1 MSFLRFATIT
11 KNCGW
16 LVSFIVGRVINR
28 DEDQEAISQ
37 KIPDVKLRVSS
48 GHSKSHLVT
57 DCSNG
62 RYPPL
67 LEI

>member
-1 MSFLRFATIT
+1 MSFLRFATIA

-16 LVSFIVGRVINR
+16 LVSFIAGKMI
-28 DEDQEAISQ
+28 DLDKDQEAVIQ
-37 KIPDVKLRVSS
+37 KEPDETLRVSP

-62 RYPPL
+62 SYPPL

>member
-1 MSFLRFATIT
+1 MSFLQFATIP

-16 LVSFIVGRVINR
+16 LVSFIEGRVIGP
-28 DEDQEAISQ
+28 DEDQEAVSQ
-37 KIPDVKLRVSS
+37 KIPGETLRVAP

-57 DCSNG
+57 DCSKG

>member
-1 MSFLRFATIT
+1 MSFLRFATIA

-16 LVSFIVGRVINR
+16 LVSFVEGRVIDP
-28 DEDQEAISQ
+28 DENQDSVSQ
-37 KIPDVKLRVSS
+37 KIPDETLRVSS

-62 RYPPL
+62 RYQPL

>member
-16 LVSFIVGRVINR
+16 LVSFIEGKVIDT
-28 DEDQEAISQ
+28 DERQGPVSQ
-37 KIPDVKLRVSS
+37 KIPDETLRVSP

-57 DCSNG
+57 DCSNEG
-62 RYPPL
+62 DSPLPP
-67 LEI
+67 I

>member
-16 LVSFIVGRVINR
+16 LVSFIAGRVIDA
-28 DEDQEAISQ
+28 DEDQVTVSQ
-37 KIPDVKLRVSS
+37 KIPDETLRVSP

-57 DCSNG
+57 DCSNDSNA
-62 RYPPL
+62 PL
-67 LEI
+67 LSI